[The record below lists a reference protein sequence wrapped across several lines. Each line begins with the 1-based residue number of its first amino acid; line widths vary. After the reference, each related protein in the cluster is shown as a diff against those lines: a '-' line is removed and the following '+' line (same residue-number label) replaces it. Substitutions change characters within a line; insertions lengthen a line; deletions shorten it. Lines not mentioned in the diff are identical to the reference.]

1 MKEMLRYGIV
11 LALICIVASGLL
23 AVVNSLT
30 YPRIIAQAQA
40 QESSVLLELLPQAS
54 RFEPVKSG
62 EETIYYKGYSQN
74 SQFVGVV
81 FKASGKG
88 YSSVIETM
96 VGMKKDGQI
105 TAIKVI
111 SSNET
116 PGLGSRVAEP
126 DFVAQFTGK
135 DILGLIQVNAIAG
148 ATISSRSVISS
159 VTKKA
164 EEIKELI
171 KNE

>member
-1 MKEMLRYGIV
+1 MKEMVRYGIV

-23 AVVNSLT
+23 AVVNSFT
-30 YPRIIAQAQA
+30 HPRIIAQAQA

-54 RFEPVKSG
+54 RFDPVKSG
-62 EETIYYKGYSQN
+62 EETLYYKGYGKD

-81 FKASGKG
+81 FRASGKG
-88 YSSVIETM
+88 YSSTIETM
-96 VGMKKDGQI
+96 AGMKKDGQI

-111 SSNET
+111 SLNET

-126 DFVAQFTGK
+126 DFMSQFTGK
-135 DILGLIQVNAIAG
+135 DIPGLGQVHAITG
-148 ATISSRSVISS
+148 ATISSRAVISS